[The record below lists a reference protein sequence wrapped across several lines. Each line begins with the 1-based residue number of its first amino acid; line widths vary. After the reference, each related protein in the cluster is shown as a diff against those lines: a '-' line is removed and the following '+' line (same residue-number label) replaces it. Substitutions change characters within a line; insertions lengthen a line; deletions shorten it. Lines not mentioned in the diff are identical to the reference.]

1 MDGLEDLNYCERL
14 KDLKLY
20 SLERRRKR
28 YCTIYVWKSL
38 NDLAPNFKGDLKIV
52 RLYNSEIN
60 GIKCVVPRTVPH
72 ATQKMRTIR
81 EKYPKD

>member
-1 MDGLEDLNYCERL
+1 MLNE
-14 KDLKLY
+14 
-20 SLERRRKR
+20 
-28 YCTIYVWKSL
+28 
-38 NDLAPNFKGDLKIV
+38 LAPNFKGDLKIV